1 MVKSA
6 PVSNWDS
13 PLERPQSAIHEISSP
28 HRLVERP
35 RVSVLMITYNHAT
48 YLAEAI
54 EGVVQQ
60 DCSFPFELIIGE
72 DASTD
77 ETLQVAIEY
86 QKRYPEI
93 VRVIHSPAN
102 VGMNANSLR
111 IFERARGEYVA
122 YCEGDD
128 FWCARDKLA
137 RQVAL
142 MEQDAHIGI
151 VHTDWT
157 RARLQ
162 RGQWVFDVG
171 RSVQRRLPIKYL
183 AGDLF
188 QVWYLPKILRTCTI
202 LLRRSTMDDFYRSGL
217 MDLTYPFGDVVL
229 SAWVASGFRVGY
241 VPAVTAVYRISPN
254 SALRSGAK
262 SRVSFYKASLRFDNA
277 ARTFFTS
284 VRHYSQGYRWESTV
298 ALLIWGLRARDSAA
312 MGAAARE
319 FARNF
324 TIRQFFANGVKS
336 VRMRLPTLA
345 RQPRDMPDQ
354 ASAGNPRG

>member
-1 MVKSA
+1 M
-6 PVSNWDS
+6 
-13 PLERPQSAIHEISSP
+13 QSKTRETSSP

-35 RVSVLMITYNHAT
+35 RVSVLMITYNHAA

-54 EGVVQQ
+54 EGVVHQV
-60 DCSFPFELIIGE
+60 CSFPFELIIGE
-72 DASTD
+72 DASKD

-86 QKRYPEI
+86 QRRYPEI

-142 MEQDAHIGI
+142 MEQDARIGI

-157 RARLQ
+157 HARLR
-162 RGQWVFDVG
+162 RGDWVFDRG
-171 RSVQRRLPIKYL
+171 RSAHRRMPMKFLV
-183 AGDLF
+183 GDLL
-188 QVWYLPKILRTCTI
+188 QTWYLPKVLRTCTI
-202 LLRRSTMDDFYRSGL
+202 LLRRSTMHEFYRSGL

-229 SAWVASGFRVGY
+229 SAWIASGFRVGY
-241 VPAVTAVYRISPN
+241 IPAVTAVYRISPN

-262 SRVSFYKASLRFDNA
+262 SRVSFYEASLRFDDA
-277 ARTFFTS
+277 ARVFFTGA
-284 VRHYSQGYRWESTV
+284 RHYTQGYRWESIA
-298 ALLIWGLRARDSAA
+298 ALLVWGLRANDLPA
-312 MGAAARE
+312 MGAAMRE
-319 FARNF
+319 FARSF
-324 TIRQFFANGVKS
+324 TIRQFLANGVKS

-345 RQPRDMPDQ
+345 RHAREVPDQ
-354 ASAGNPRG
+354 VGTGIHRG